1 MQQLFRLRRFL
12 DHPEPVRKAAG
23 CELCGAELTPRH
35 GHVADVEQRRIL
47 CSCRPCYMLFTH
59 AGAANG
65 RFRSVPERVVKLD
78 APELSG
84 AGWER
89 LDIPVGIAFFLRDSV
104 RNRIL
109 AFYPSPAG
117 ATESGLPLET
127 WTELGQAVPAL
138 NTLEADTEA
147 VLVSRR
153 DQGVEAWIVPVDTC
167 YELVGR
173 IRTQW
178 RGLDGGREAWHEI
191 DVFLESVREREGS
204 CA

>member
-12 DHPEPVRKAAG
+12 DAPALPPKGEA
-23 CELCGAELTPRH
+23 CELCGAELPARH

-59 AGAANG
+59 PGAANG
-65 RFRSVPERVVKLD
+65 RFRSVPERVAQLPAAAVD
-78 APELSG
+78 G

-89 LDIPVGIAFFLRDSV
+89 LEIPVGIAFFLRDSA
-104 RNRIL
+104 RKRII

-127 WTELGQAVPAL
+127 WTELEEAIPL
-138 NTLEADTEA
+138 LETLETDTEA
-147 VLVSRR
+147 VLVCRR
-153 DQGVEAWIVPVDTC
+153 REGVEAWIVPVDAC
-167 YELVGR
+167 YELVAR

-178 RGLDGGREAWHEI
+178 RGFDGGREAWQEI
-191 DVFLESVREREGS
+191 DAFLEGVRERAGS
-204 CA
+204 YA